1 MQNLQE
7 QYNELNDWDRVEFL
21 RKIEFE
27 DDPSK
32 WELLDHI
39 IQDEEDYDLA
49 RIEAL
54 KILEIAEIQGHIKD
68 KIMKTL
74 IGVIESTEDYDVR
87 NYATSAIVNFVEY
100 SQIRIVARNLVL
112 NIDEDID
119 IRYNAFDVIK
129 KISDIDERNEVLKR
143 LLDDTDFQKSAQRV
157 LTEGS

>member
-21 RKIEFE
+21 KKIEFE
-27 DDPSK
+27 DEPSK

-54 KILEIAEIQGHIKD
+54 KILEIAEIPGHIKD

-74 IGVIESTEDYDVR
+74 IGVIENTEDYDVK

-100 SQIRIVARNLVL
+100 SQIRAAAENLVL

-129 KISDIDERNEVLKR
+129 KISDIDERNEILKK
-143 LLDDTDFQKSAQRV
+143 LLNDTDFQKSAQRV

>member
-21 RKIEFE
+21 KKIEFE
-27 DDPSK
+27 DEPSK